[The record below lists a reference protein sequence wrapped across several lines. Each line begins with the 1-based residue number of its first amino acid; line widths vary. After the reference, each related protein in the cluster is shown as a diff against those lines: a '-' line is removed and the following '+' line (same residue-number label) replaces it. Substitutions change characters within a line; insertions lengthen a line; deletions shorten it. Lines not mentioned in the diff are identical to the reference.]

1 MKNIKGILVYVYR
14 FIFPYP
20 KVRYCSQTIYE
31 ALLGCLRMYE
41 ATEELKWKMRSEKV
55 VEILKKIQ
63 MPDGGFDIGY
73 DFFFGMMHKKGD
85 STSPEMVGLL
95 ALTEYA
101 RVFSAY
107 DDIQPYADRAVCW
120 IKRNVKKVSEGVYAI
135 PYSPYTTSEIMVYN
149 GTSFV
154 CAALGY
160 YIGVFQKKDIE
171 LSTIYQGMINYLE
184 KSMYSSESD
193 SGKFWYYPVQ
203 ERKDIS
209 ELMLSKIDYY
219 HQMQQVEVHS
229 YAQQVNPNT
238 LQAEMIKNA
247 SEHVISLSK
256 RFEITPYT
264 NNTIFFKDHIHVW
277 GLCSVA
283 SGLMMAQDSLEYK
296 IEGANRLIEKI
307 IVWIKQ
313 FSWNG
318 TYFYPI
324 LSSDGVPQM
333 KQYMV
338 RSDAWVF
345 NTLCLYYKKSKDS
358 QVKNILEKVY
368 LNIEK
373 YKFSGRESHAYGGK
387 RDDIAIAIL
396 KFIRKK

>member
-1 MKNIKGILVYVYR
+1 MMKKFLLHMYR
-14 FIFPYP
+14 VIFPYP

-31 ALLGCLRMYE
+31 GLLGCLRMYE
-41 ATEELKWKMRSEKV
+41 TTKDLKWKKRSEKV
-55 VEILKKIQ
+55 MAILKQIQ

-107 DDIQPYADRAVCW
+107 DAVQPYADRAVCW
-120 IKRNVKKVSEGVYAI
+120 IRKNVKKISEGVYAI

-160 YIGVFQKKDIE
+160 YIGVFQRKDIE

-184 KSMYSSESD
+184 KSMYSSKSD
-193 SGKFWYYPVQ
+193 PGKFWYYPVQ
-203 ERKDIS
+203 ERNDIS
-209 ELMLSKIDYY
+209 GLMLSKIDYY

-229 YAQQVNPNT
+229 YAQQVSPNT
-238 LQAEMIKNA
+238 LQAGMIKNA
-247 SEHVISLSK
+247 SDHVISLSK

-283 SGLMMAQDSLEYK
+283 SGLMMAQDSLGYK
-296 IEGANRLIEKI
+296 IEGADELIEKVI
-307 IVWIKQ
+307 FWIRQ

-318 TYFYPI
+318 SYFYPV

-345 NTLCLYYKKSKDS
+345 NTFCCYFQQNRDG
-358 QVKNILEKVY
+358 QIEDILEKAY
-368 LNIEK
+368 CNIERNN
-373 YKFSGRESHAYGGK
+373 FSGRESHAHGGK
-387 RDDIAIAIL
+387 IADITLALI
-396 KFIRKK
+396 KFIRRK

>member
-1 MKNIKGILVYVYR
+1 MMKKFLLQMYR
-14 FIFPYP
+14 VIFPYP

-31 ALLGCLRMYE
+31 VLLGCLRMYE
-41 ATEELKWKMRSEKV
+41 TTKDLKWKKRSEKV
-55 VEILKKIQ
+55 MAILKQIQ

-107 DDIQPYADRAVCW
+107 DDVQPYADRAVYW
-120 IKRNVKKVSEGVYAI
+120 IRKNVKKVSEGVYAI

-160 YIGVFQKKDIE
+160 YIGVFQRKDIE

-184 KSMYSSESD
+184 KSMYSSKSD
-193 SGKFWYYPVQ
+193 PGKFWYYPVQ
-203 ERKDIS
+203 ERNDIS
-209 ELMLSKIDYY
+209 GLMLSKIDYY

-229 YAQQVNPNT
+229 YAQQVSPNT
-238 LQAEMIKNA
+238 LQAGMIKNA
-247 SEHVISLSK
+247 SDHVISLSK

-283 SGLMMAQDSLEYK
+283 SGLMMAQDSLGYK
-296 IEGANRLIEKI
+296 IEGADELIEKVI
-307 IVWIKQ
+307 FWIRQ

-318 TYFYPI
+318 SYFYPV

-345 NTLCLYYKKSKDS
+345 NTFCCYFQQNRDG
-358 QVKNILEKVY
+358 QIEDILEKAY
-368 LNIEK
+368 CNIERNN
-373 YKFSGRESHAYGGK
+373 FSGRESHAHGGK
-387 RDDIAIAIL
+387 IADITLALI
-396 KFIRKK
+396 KFIRRK